1 MLEIFVE
8 HLARNRQEFTICCFL
23 IYGCLLLQGFFNI
36 FFFFLSILKVLPN
49 SPPEDNLDPI
59 EEEHPLQQPQSVVIC
74 KKEGI
79 LPHTTTSTNQNQDEG
94 VLGVSEIN
102 NAIHPTL
109 TADSAIASES
119 TESGSNTSNNNAG
132 PQHRWSNNRRSQIL
146 KQQSIHQGEFNK
158 VVFSDSRR
166 RPLSCTP
173 PSTSLSTSVSID
185 DEDLTASMAS
195 SNPQSANGCGD
206 AVHVAGL
213 VVNQLQHSESKSQK
227 KIAFSVEIFFSS

>member
-1 MLEIFVE
+1 M
-8 HLARNRQEFTICCFL
+8 
-23 IYGCLLLQGFFNI
+23 
-36 FFFFLSILKVLPN
+36 PN

-59 EEEHPLQQPQSVVIC
+59 EEEHPQQQPQSVVGS

-79 LPHTTTSTNQNQDEG
+79 LPHTTSSTNQNKDEG
-94 VLGVSEIN
+94 VGVSEIN
-102 NAIHPTL
+102 NAIPATL
-109 TADSAIASES
+109 TADSAIAAES
-119 TESGSNTSNNNAG
+119 TESGSTGNNNSG

-195 SNPQSANGCGD
+195 SNPQSANGGGD
-206 AVHVAGL
+206 AVHVAEI
-213 VVNQLQHSESKSQK
+213 VVNQLQHSESKFRVQLDK
-227 KIAFSVEIFFSS
+227 KRIMAI

>member
-1 MLEIFVE
+1 M
-8 HLARNRQEFTICCFL
+8 
-23 IYGCLLLQGFFNI
+23 
-36 FFFFLSILKVLPN
+36 PN

-59 EEEHPLQQPQSVVIC
+59 EEEHPQQQQPQSVVGS

-79 LPHTTTSTNQNQDEG
+79 LPHTTSSTNQNKDEG
-94 VLGVSEIN
+94 VGVSEIN
-102 NAIHPTL
+102 NAIPATL
-109 TADSAIASES
+109 TADSAIAAES
-119 TESGSNTSNNNAG
+119 TESGSTGNNNSG

-195 SNPQSANGCGD
+195 SNPQSANGGGD
-206 AVHVAGL
+206 AVHVAEL
-213 VVNQLQHSESKSQK
+213 VVNQLQHSESKFRVRLDK
-227 KIAFSVEIFFSS
+227 KRIMAI

>member
-1 MLEIFVE
+1 M
-8 HLARNRQEFTICCFL
+8 
-23 IYGCLLLQGFFNI
+23 LLQGFFNI

-227 KIAFSVEIFFSS
+227 KLRFRLKYFFFRENGNLFLFFS